1 MIDNIYCSC
10 EEHIGYVI
18 DDFINTYELVP
29 NIEFDRDNNY
39 CNYCNKYAKDI
50 VMD

>member
-10 EEHIGYVI
+10 EEHIGYV
-18 DDFINTYELVP
+18 INTYELVP

-39 CNYCNKYAKDI
+39 CNYCNKYAKYI